1 MVAHASINNSL
12 FVLRGKRN
20 YILLYLLYRIY
31 QKGLTMGTPIGSKR
45 KTPRKPLQR
54 KISLKRTKG
63 LNKQSKRAKV
73 EMKTW
78 IQIKKERMANLNEKF
93 GYVPC
98 EYCKI
103 ATDSF
108 SEIYTPEAHHNDQ
121 NRRNCTAENARIL
134 HRYCN
139 QLIEDKNIKELVPS
153 LLDN

>member
-1 MVAHASINNSL
+1 M
-12 FVLRGKRN
+12 GMKR
-20 YILLYLLYRIY
+20 
-31 QKGLTMGTPIGSKR
+31 TE
-45 KTPRKPLQR
+45 PRKPLQR
-54 KISLKRTKG
+54 NTTLKRIKG
-63 LNKQSKRAKV
+63 LNKMSERAKQ

-78 IQIKKERMANLNEKF
+78 MRIKKERMANLNEKF

>member
-1 MVAHASINNSL
+1 MKRITSHTP
-12 FVLRGKRN
+12 LRRN
-20 YILLYLLYRIY
+20 
-31 QKGLTMGTPIGSKR
+31 TP
-45 KTPRKPLQR
+45 
-54 KISLKRTKG
+54 LKRTKG

-103 ATDSF
+103 ATDPTYPMY
-108 SEIYTPEAHHNDQ
+108 IPEAHHNDQ
-121 NRRNCTAENARIL
+121 NRRNCVPENARIL
-134 HRYCN
+134 HKYCN
-139 QLIEDKNIKELVPS
+139 QLIEDKNIKGLVPS